1 MDKENALVVFEDKK
15 IRRFWDESD
24 QKWFYSI
31 VDIVYILTDSVDPG
45 AYWRKLKERLKA
57 KGNQTVTNCHT
68 LKMMAVDGRM
78 RETDVADTSEIFRL
92 IQSIP
97 SPKAEP
103 FKLWLA
109 KVGYQR
115 IQEIQNP
122 ELIQKRMIET
132 FKQKG
137 YSDPWIEKRVRGIAI
152 RDELTGEWK
161 KRGIKDKTD
170 FSILTA
176 EISKATFDMTPS
188 EYKDFKGLKKENL
201 RDHMTDIELIFS
213 MLGESVTKEITVK
226 EDPREF
232 PKAKAIAKRGGG
244 VAGIARKATEKELGR
259 KISTKD
265 NYLTIPEK
273 QKRLMLKN
281 PKPKKKRI
289 KYKIKLKSE
298 PKKKR

>member
-1 MDKENALVVFEDKK
+1 MGKENALVIFEDKK
-15 IRRFWDESD
+15 IRRLWINDEWYFSVVD
-24 QKWFYSI
+24 VVGALTESSEPRFYW
-31 VDIVYILTDSVDPG
+31 G
-45 AYWRKLKERLKA
+45 KLKEREKNNGIELLTFC
-57 KGNQTVTNCHT
+57 QQ
-68 LKMMAVDGRM
+68 LKMPASDGKYY
-78 RETDVADTSEIFRL
+78 ETDCANIKGLFRI

-109 KVGYQR
+109 KIGYQR
-115 IQEIQNP
+115 VQEIQNP

-137 YSDPWIEKRVRGIAI
+137 YSDPWIEKRVKGIAV
-152 RDELTGEWK
+152 RDELTQEWK
-161 KRGIKDKTD
+161 KRGIKDKID

-188 EYKDFKGLKKENL
+188 EYKNFKGLKKENL

-226 EDPREF
+226 EDPEDF
-232 PKAKAIAKRGGG
+232 PKAKTIAKRGGG

-265 NYLTIPEK
+265 NYLAIPEK
-273 QKRLMLKN
+273 QKRLMLKS
-281 PKPKKKRI
+281 KKNKEI
-289 KYKIKLKSE
+289 KYKLSSRIR
-298 PKKKR
+298 KK